1 MRSVA
6 DDLRKEL
13 DQRVRDLALER
24 RIELAFELGER
35 DLALLQAAQG
45 VDRATALRIIR
56 QQRQAGRRRSKCMR
70 ELEGLER

>member
-1 MRSVA
+1 MHSVA
-6 DDLRKEL
+6 DDLRTEL
-13 DQRVRDLALER
+13 DQRVRELPLER

-56 QQRQAGRRRSKCMR
+56 QQRQIGRRHSKCMR
-70 ELEGLER
+70 ELEE

>member
-6 DDLRKEL
+6 DDLRAEL
-13 DQRVRDLALER
+13 DQRVRELPLER
-24 RIELAFELGER
+24 RIELAFELGKR

-56 QQRQAGRRRSKCMR
+56 QQRQAGRRHSKCMR
-70 ELEGLER
+70 ELEGLEG